1 MEMYTICTNYV
12 TARQLQ
18 VQVIDYT
25 DYPDK
30 ENLNEYLLGNL
41 EGSSKLIQ
49 AMLLEFYTA
58 TPQRRIQL
66 ENELDS
72 AVLGWIETWNALNS

>member
-1 MEMYTICTNYV
+1 MYTLCTSYV
-12 TARQLQ
+12 TARQLH

-25 DYPDK
+25 DYPNK

-49 AMLLEFYTA
+49 SMLQEFYTA

-66 ENELDS
+66 EHELDS

>member
-1 MEMYTICTNYV
+1 
-12 TARQLQ
+12 

-25 DYPDK
+25 DYPNK

-49 AMLLEFYTA
+49 SMLLEFYTA

-66 ENELDS
+66 EHELDS
-72 AVLGWIETWNALNS
+72 VVLGWIETWNALNS